1 MFKVSVVQ
9 IVKVRRS
16 ISNKKLCLKVMKF
29 SFASKFLLKQILFC
43 WYYTLEDQ
51 GVGFPVTKCNLICA
65 SGKFAEKNRFNCQE
79 QNCAELYMN
88 CIWRSPYKRFTKVST
103 NWPKSGN
110 IKLYLLTILR
120 IFGKICSQKVA
131 MFTSGSFKNEVAVL
145 EERPRNTVDQLER
158 TVALVPRWNKCL
170 PIWKST
176 FKNYH

>member
-16 ISNKKLCLKVMKF
+16 ISNKKTLSENYEIFMCVFRKKTKI
-29 SFASKFLLKQILFC
+29 SFETVFILLIL
-43 WYYTLEDQ
+43 YTR
-51 GVGFPVTKCNLICA
+51 GSGTKWVGFPVTKCNLICA

-158 TVALVPRWNKCL
+158 TVALVPRCSKCL
-170 PIWKST
+170 PI
-176 FKNYH
+176 